1 MGITT
6 KSAINW
12 AQVVPMHSVIQG
24 LAEDRS
30 PVYLDLD
37 ATRSRCSTEG
47 FSASLGTKS
56 AVNKGIRKR

>member
-1 MGITT
+1 MGNTK

-12 AQVVPMHSVIQG
+12 AQVVPMRSNIQS

-37 ATRSRCSTEG
+37 AARSRWPADRVSG
-47 FSASLGTKS
+47 QSKY
-56 AVNKGIRKR
+56 